1 MQQFRQ
7 IHVTNKRNPCI
18 DSDKY
23 MWQLW
28 QSKIQNEEGVNDLIK
43 TLWFCCI
50 CFYSLLYSTLFRS
63 KRPKIRIWDHEW
75 RWQAW
80 PQMMTA
86 ILGPSSH
93 HLCSHL
99 SLSFANLGVNFQLLG
114 CHSLILT
121 IKMIASYM
129 YQNVGVR
136 GVKRHIILSDRNPLN
151 TTVFNGSMEDNN
163 PSDEVLSNLQ
173 ISRSKCLITNFN
185 GWLTFGT

>member
-1 MQQFRQ
+1 MYRFWQ
-7 IHVTNKRNPCI
+7 IHVTTLTKQNSKRRG
-18 DSDKY
+18 
-23 MWQLW
+23 
-28 QSKIQNEEGVNDLIK
+28 IQWLALVLLHFFLLPPVQHFVWPKNDD
-43 TLWFCCI
+43 CH
-50 CFYSLLYSTLFRS
+50 FRS
-63 KRPKIRIWDHEW
+63 
-75 RWQAW
+75 QL
-80 PQMMTA
+80 Q
-86 ILGPSSH
+86 SFV
-93 HLCSHL
+93 SHL

-185 GWLTFGT
+185 GWLTLGT

>member
-1 MQQFRQ
+1 MYRFWQ
-7 IHVTNKRNPCI
+7 IHVTTLTK
-18 DSDKY
+18 
-23 MWQLW
+23 
-28 QSKIQNEEGVNDLIK
+28 QN
-43 TLWFCCI
+43 
-50 CFYSLLYSTLFRS
+50 S
-63 KRPKIRIWDHEW
+63 KRRGSQWLDQNALVLLHFFLLPPEQHFV
-75 RWQAW
+75 W

-163 PSDEVLSNLQ
+163 PSDEVLPTLQ
-173 ISRSKCLITNFN
+173 ISMVGWHWVRRSYEYWPFSAFLGANL
-185 GWLTFGT
+185 GEV